1 MVKQLIKAKAQINLQ
16 TEVNM
21 IIFVALWSQG
31 KMERCTNKFNA
42 SYFLLRY
49 FQSSMAVCDLNK
61 NYWAKAIPFV
71 IGATNMLLLGPP
83 SCHMKL
89 GHRCGKMPEG
99 CKLPCG
105 TRAQATINM

>member
-21 IIFVALWSQG
+21 IIFVAPWSQET
-31 KMERCTNKFNA
+31 MERCTNKFNA

-49 FQSSMAVCDLNK
+49 FQSMAVCDLNK
-61 NYWAKAIPFV
+61 NYWAKAIV
-71 IGATNMLLLGPP
+71 IGATNMLLHGPP
-83 SCHMKL
+83 SCHMEL

-99 CKLPCG
+99 CKLCG
-105 TRAQATINM
+105 TRVQATINM